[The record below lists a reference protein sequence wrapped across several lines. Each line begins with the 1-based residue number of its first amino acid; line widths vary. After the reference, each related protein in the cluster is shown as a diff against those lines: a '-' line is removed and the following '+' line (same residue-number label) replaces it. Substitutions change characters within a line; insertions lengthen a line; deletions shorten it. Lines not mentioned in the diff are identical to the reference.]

1 MYQTTQPPARL
12 MRSSSGVIGGV
23 CTGLATHYGM
33 SVVFVRLI
41 FMLLTLAY
49 GIGPL
54 LYGILVLLLP
64 AEQPSAFG
72 ANSTTAQ
79 SSASSAPAPARRKT
93 IFSYIAG
100 GVAGLSALISFV
112 SNVGTILDILPP
124 ASPVPAVATRMPVYV
139 IPTISPYDMPTPIPT
154 PIVSSFP
161 ASINGTYTLRAVADT
176 DPNLEITRATIDDA
190 QTAIHFRF
198 RNTTGESA
206 SISVSPPGDPRSFFI
221 ASSDLSRVFLLR
233 DIEGIAIQ
241 PQRTVVEP
249 GEDVEFTL
257 IFDRIEDS
265 MTRFH
270 LIEGLV
276 DDPDVI
282 EWVFQNVVLQRRA
295 V

>member
-54 LYGILVLLLP
+54 LYGVLVLLLP

-100 GVAGLSALISFV
+100 AVAGISALISFV
-112 SNVGTILDILPP
+112 SNVGTIVDVIPSVPP
-124 ASPVPAVATRMPVYV
+124 GPAVATMVPARV
-139 IPTISPYDMPTPIPT
+139 IPTIAQYDTPIPIPT
-154 PIVSSFP
+154 PTISSFP
-161 ASINGTYTLRAVADT
+161 ASINGAYTLQTVADT
-176 DPNLEITRATIDDA
+176 DPNLVITRATIDDA
-190 QTAIHFRF
+190 HTAIHFRF
-198 RNTTGESA
+198 RNATGESA
-206 SISVSPPGDPRSFFI
+206 SISVSPPGDRRAFFI
-221 ASSDLSRVFLLR
+221 VSSDFSKVFPLR

-241 PQRTVVEP
+241 PQHAVVEP
-249 GEDVEFTL
+249 GDVLEFTL
-257 IFDRIEDS
+257 TFDRIDDS
-265 MTRFH
+265 MTHFH

-276 DDPDVI
+276 DDPDVT
-282 EWVFQNVVLQRRA
+282 EWVFKDVVLE
-295 V
+295 